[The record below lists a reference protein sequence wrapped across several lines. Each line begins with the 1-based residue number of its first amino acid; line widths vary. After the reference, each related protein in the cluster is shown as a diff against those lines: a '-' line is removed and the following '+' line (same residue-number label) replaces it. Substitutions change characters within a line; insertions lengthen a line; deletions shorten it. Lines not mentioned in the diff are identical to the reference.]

1 MSIYQTV
8 LDDLKTAMLSKD
20 QDRTM
25 VLRAL
30 KAAVLKKE
38 ISVRQGG
45 SATLS
50 DEDVLDVIRKEA
62 KQRKDSIEQF
72 DAAGRTDL
80 SDKEKYELGIIEG
93 YLPKQLSE
101 EEIAK
106 IVDEVIA
113 ATGATAPSDM
123 GKVMGMLMPKVKGLA
138 DGGLV
143 NKIVKSKLS

>member
-1 MSIYQTV
+1 MGIYQTL

-20 QDRTM
+20 HDKTM

-50 DEDVLDVIRKEA
+50 DEDVLDVFRKEA

-72 DAAGRTDL
+72 EAAGRTDL
-80 SDKEKYELGIIEG
+80 SQKEKYELGIIEG

-123 GKVMGMLMPKVKGLA
+123 GKVMKMLMPKVKGLA
-138 DGGLV
+138 DGALV